1 MKAFL
6 LHNVVRRTGVPIL
19 AITRCILITLIA
31 TGCVSAPPQVVL
43 LHDKEGELLKD
54 LRRTHLAMVD
64 AYVERKIEI
73 FDAFYFKEHAVKYR
87 QKWEAAFAARMGRPY
102 DPDRDFSTFSNDLVA
117 SYLKNVEPLN
127 KLRADLRDQIIAA
140 HDQVAQAHQTVGAWI
155 HSVEKLNTSQ
165 RETANKLLGA
175 IDSSLSMEKI
185 ETRID
190 EVTTSLINKLK

>member
-1 MKAFL
+1 MNAFL
-6 LHNVVRRTGVPIL
+6 LHHVVRRTGVRIL
-19 AITRCILITLIA
+19 AITCCIFITLIA

-43 LHDKEGELLKD
+43 LHDREGEMLQE

-64 AYVERKIEI
+64 AYVDKKIEI
-73 FDAFYFKEHAVKYR
+73 FDAFYFKEYAVKYR
-87 QKWEAAFAARMGRPY
+87 QRWETAFAARMGRPY

-117 SYLKNVEPLN
+117 SYLSNVEPLN
-127 KLRADLRDQIIAA
+127 KLRADLREQITAV

-175 IDSSLSMEKI
+175 INSNLSVEKM

>member
-1 MKAFL
+1 MKAF
-6 LHNVVRRTGVPIL
+6 LHNVVRRTGVRIL
-19 AITRCILITLIA
+19 AITCCVLVTLIA

-43 LHDKEGELLKD
+43 LHAKEGEMLKD

-64 AYVERKIEI
+64 AYVDKKIEI
-73 FDAFYFKEHAVKYR
+73 FDTFYFKEYAVKYR
-87 QKWEAAFAARMGRPY
+87 QRWETAFAARMGRPY

-117 SYLKNVEPLN
+117 SYLSNVEPLN
-127 KLRADLRDQIIAA
+127 KLRADLRDQITVA
-140 HDQVAQAHQTVGAWI
+140 HDQIAQAHQTVGAWI
-155 HSVEKLNTSQ
+155 QSVEKLNSSQ

-190 EVTTSLINKLK
+190 EVTTRLINKLK